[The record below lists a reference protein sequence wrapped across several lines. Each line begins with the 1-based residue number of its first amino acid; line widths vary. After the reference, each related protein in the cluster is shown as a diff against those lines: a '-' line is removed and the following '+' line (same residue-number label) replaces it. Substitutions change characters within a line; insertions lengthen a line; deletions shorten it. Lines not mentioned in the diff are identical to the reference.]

1 MMRLTPRNLFTIFII
16 VVLVAAVVVA
26 SSWTLRA
33 SIVILALGSVGV
45 VLATAQLLIDVFGA
59 APAGPKRAPVY
70 ELPTEED
77 PDPRSTFWG
86 SVEIWGWLIGIVLA
100 IPLVGL
106 PIALTAFVFLY
117 VVAYG
122 GSWRV
127 GVFLAALVAAFIFG
141 IYEQI
146 MHVYWP
152 ESYLGDLLSWT
163 S

>member
-1 MMRLTPRNLFTIFII
+1 MMRLAPRSIFTLFVIG
-16 VVLVAAVVVA
+16 VLVAAVVIA

-33 SIVILALGSVGV
+33 SIVILVLGSVGV
-45 VLATAQLLIDVFGA
+45 MLATAQLLIDVFGA
-59 APAGPKRAPVY
+59 EAAGPKRAPVY

-77 PDPRSTFWG
+77 PTPRATFWG

-127 GVFLAALVAAFIFG
+127 GLLLAALVAGFIFG

-152 ESYLGDLLSWT
+152 ESYLGALLSWT

>member
-1 MMRLTPRNLFTIFII
+1 MMRLAPRNLFTIFVIAF
-16 VVLVAAVVVA
+16 LVAAVVVS

-33 SIVILALGSVGV
+33 SIVILVLGSVGV
-45 VLATAQLLIDVFGA
+45 VLATAQLLIDIFGA

-70 ELPTEED
+70 ELPTAED
-77 PDPRSTFWG
+77 ADPRATFRG
-86 SVEIWGWLIGIVLA
+86 SLEIWGWLIGIVPA
-100 IPLVGL
+100 IYVVGL
-106 PIALTAFVFLY
+106 PITLTAFVFLY
-117 VVAYG
+117 VIAYG

-127 GVFLAALVAAFIFG
+127 GAVLAALVAGFIFG

-152 ESYLGDLLSWT
+152 ESYLGALLSWA